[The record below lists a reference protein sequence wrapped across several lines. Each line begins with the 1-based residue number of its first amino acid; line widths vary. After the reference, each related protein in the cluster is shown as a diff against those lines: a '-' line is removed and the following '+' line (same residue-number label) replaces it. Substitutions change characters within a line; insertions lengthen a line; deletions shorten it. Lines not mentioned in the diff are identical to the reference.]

1 MQAQQL
7 EVRVGTG
14 VSRLQ
19 GAVIPSG
26 VQKDCVSST
35 GTPARPEKTPPPPR
49 PPDPYK
55 AALIV
60 LPPDPYKAALIVL
73 PPDPYKAALTAFCA
87 RELGH

>member
-1 MQAQQL
+1 M
-7 EVRVGTG
+7 
-14 VSRLQ
+14 SRLQ

-35 GTPARPEKTPPPPR
+35 GAPARPAKTPDPR

-60 LPPDPYKAALIVL
+60 LPPDPYKAALI
-73 PPDPYKAALTAFCA
+73 AFCA